1 ISYGRAYSMWVCR
14 LKMERRKRRSPI
26 DEYVDSFMDSPEK
39 LQRCTQFYQS
49 LRSYYRRKWNCPL
62 KSPYIQGVEL
72 NLSRLYCTVVSFG
85 GWQKVSQS
93 EKWGDVAQA
102 IGVSEGVAVAEHAVK
117 VLYMRYLSKYEQSEL
132 VGDVDDSDADLL
144 GSRGRGKG
152 FSSLATADCPVSVA
166 SRQTN
171 DFFRVRPEKKTEA
184 EYERLVKSLL
194 CGLPNE
200 VDFAVN
206 VCTLLSHPGPRVLRL
221 SAAPQLITLLVAHVA
236 VFADGDNSLYGLY
249 ESWSKTSG
257 HDFTAFWRGAGIE
270 DEEILALLPNVSRS
284 EMPKE
289 DLELFT
295 GLEAE
300 FRPRDPV
307 SWRVQQ
313 ILSIMRN
320 LSFEVINKPIMAA
333 SWPLLKFLFVCSNC
347 KWSALRTAAL
357 DALSNIASEID
368 LMCEESSVT
377 NHLLLKTVSRCLNS
391 SDKLQV
397 IRSLEILAGLCNNE
411 HNESLLCE
419 FLDSRILSKIF
430 DVITVKDIMMCVYT
444 LEALYQISEL
454 GASACQQ
461 VSLYPRAIDTL
472 VDLATVEAV
481 SFGPSGLVG
490 MKVVEFHGP
499 PQLAPPPPQNLPPTS
514 YTTHTPRPGA
524 FAAPAPPGTYQSSS
538 RALIH
543 SSAIR
548 SAPAT
553 ATQQNSTNTA
563 TVGESKV
570 EQLTAKWL
578 RLNCLLEMGN
588 ITPRG
593 ELYACYVDDLRNHY
607 NALSGSVQMF
617 TNILKSIFPQAVVR
631 VGTNSS
637 SMVIENVKLSKGH
650 GVGTIGTI
658 ATTATTATASSS
670 TGMVAAHPLVQKMLS
685 DGTQSASLNGHM
697 SSPTAQSSEVNAS
710 GSDSPVSNISEE
722 ASRPSASRSSAN
734 DSSNNTS
741 SGAFLPG
748 PNKVC
753 RAAVEARDFI
763 PDDGRHE
770 AKIVRVENTCRVLP
784 QAAASPQAVIASQAP
799 LLVASK
805 GQHTVAETTQLKS
818 AVARRLNGIVEEKA
832 MNGDTKTN
840 GCETAATQQALH
852 NNRALNGMTAVQNG
866 EVATDTASTS
876 AAADSALQNGGI
888 REVAASTSGTSTT
901 RDEDSESRCSS
912 SSSAVHSPAVVKRR
926 RTSACPTPKPN
937 DSHAERGN
945 PSTSADCGGDY
956 LCEWNGCGRYF
967 KVASSMLYHCTL
979 EHVGNEESIQCHWPR
994 CDSTVRAKW
1003 SMVTHLQDHH
1013 CNEAALQAAAKRR
1026 REGLGVPLGPVN
1038 PERPRDAQQHP
1049 GYSKNAAVEA
1059 IRRHAFNYLPRDITD
1074 DPEGP
1079 VTKSIRLTSC
1089 LILRNLARYSN
1100 DGRRLI
1106 RRHERLLCWLSL
1118 SRVESSSALAQLLAE
1133 LYPQQPSS

>member
-1 ISYGRAYSMWVCR
+1 
-14 LKMERRKRRSPI
+14 MERRKRRSAL

-49 LRSYYRRKWNCPL
+49 LRAYYRRKWNCPL

-72 NLSRLYCTVVSFG
+72 NLSRLYYTVVSFG

-144 GSRGRGKG
+144 GSRSRGKG

-166 SRQTN
+166 SRQSS

-194 CGLPNE
+194 SGLPNE

-236 VFADGDNSLYGLY
+236 VFADGDNSLFDLY
-249 ESWSKTSG
+249 ESWSRTSG
-257 HDFTAFWRGAGIE
+257 RDFIAFWRGAGIE
-270 DEEILALLPNVSRS
+270 DEEVLALLPNVTAS
-284 EMPKE
+284 EVPKE
-289 DLELFT
+289 ELELFT
-295 GLEAE
+295 GLEPE

-333 SWPLLKFLFVCSNC
+333 SWPLLKFLFVCGNC

-357 DALSNIASEID
+357 DALSNISSEID

-391 SDKLQV
+391 GDKLQV
-397 IRSLEILAGLCNNE
+397 IRALEIIAGLCNNE

-419 FLDSRILSKIF
+419 FLDNRILSKIF

-454 GASACQQ
+454 GAAACQQ

-499 PQLAPPPPQNLPPTS
+499 PQLAPPPPQNLPPS
-514 YTTHTPRPGA
+514 SHTTHTPRPGA
-524 FAAPAPPGTYQSSS
+524 FAAPAPPGTYQTSS
-538 RALIH
+538 RTIVH
-543 SSAIR
+543 SPAIR
-548 SAPAT
+548 SVPAAA
-553 ATQQNSTNTA
+553 ATQHSNTSTNT
-563 TVGESKV
+563 VGDSKV

-578 RLNCLLEMGN
+578 RLNCLSETGHV
-588 ITPRG
+588 TPRG

-617 TNILKSIFPQAVVR
+617 TNILKAIFPQAVVR

-650 GVGTIGTI
+650 GIGTVC
-658 ATTATTATASSS
+658 TTASSTS
-670 TGMVAAHPLVQKMLS
+670 TGMVASHPLVQKMLS
-685 DGTQSASLNGHM
+685 DGTQSTTLNGHVG
-697 SSPTAQSSEVNAS
+697 SPAAQSGEVNAS
-710 GSDSPVSNISEE
+710 GSDSPASNLSEE
-722 ASRPSASRSSAN
+722 VSRPGASRASTSDSASTGIPS
-734 DSSNNTS
+734 T
-741 SGAFLPG
+741 GFLPG
-748 PNKVC
+748 PNKVQLEVC

-784 QAAASPQAVIASQAP
+784 QASAPPQVIAASQAP

-805 GQHTVAETTQLKS
+805 GQHTVAETPQLKS
-818 AVARRLNGIVEEKA
+818 AVARRLNGMVEEKV
-832 MNGDTKTN
+832 MNGDVRAN
-840 GCETAATQQALH
+840 GCETAANHDQSSTQSVVH
-852 NNRALNGMTAVQNG
+852 NNRSVNGTVALPNG
-866 EVATDTASTS
+866 EIPIDTASTS
-876 AAADSALQNGGI
+876 ADGGVQPNGGTRQSVAADV
-888 REVAASTSGTSTT
+888 RVASTSSTCT
-901 RDEDSESRCSS
+901 VHDEDSESRCSS
-912 SSSAVHSPAVVKRR
+912 SSSAVHSPALVKRR
-926 RTSACPTPKPN
+926 RTSASATPKPV
-937 DSHAERGN
+937 DSHTDRGK

-956 LCEWNGCGRYF
+956 LCEWNGCGRQ
-967 KVASSMLYHCTL
+967 VA
-979 EHVGNEESIQCHWPR
+979 I
-994 CDSTVRAKW
+994 
-1003 SMVTHLQDHH
+1003 
-1013 CNEAALQAAAKRR
+1013 
-1026 REGLGVPLGPVN
+1026 
-1038 PERPRDAQQHP
+1038 
-1049 GYSKNAAVEA
+1049 
-1059 IRRHAFNYLPRDITD
+1059 F
-1074 DPEGP
+1074 
-1079 VTKSIRLTSC
+1079 
-1089 LILRNLARYSN
+1089 
-1100 DGRRLI
+1100 
-1106 RRHERLLCWLSL
+1106 
-1118 SRVESSSALAQLLAE
+1118 
-1133 LYPQQPSS
+1133 